1 MDVLTIAPFF
11 LRFVTTSRIYE
22 LLFLFRLIKLL
33 KMIEKIEGLLELKD
47 YY

>member
-1 MDVLTIAPFF
+1 MDVLTILPFF
-11 LRFVTTSRIYE
+11 IRYMTTSRIFE

-33 KMIEKIEGLLELKD
+33 TMIDKIEGLLELKD